1 MLGKL
6 GSLGFVIGM
15 KPRSTTNGKLG
26 VGEDVLV
33 LSMLS
38 ILTRQ

>member
-1 MLGKL
+1 MLGKP
-6 GSLGFVIGM
+6 GSLGFAIGM
-15 KPRSTTNGKLG
+15 KPKLTTNGKLG

-38 ILTRQ
+38 ILTRR